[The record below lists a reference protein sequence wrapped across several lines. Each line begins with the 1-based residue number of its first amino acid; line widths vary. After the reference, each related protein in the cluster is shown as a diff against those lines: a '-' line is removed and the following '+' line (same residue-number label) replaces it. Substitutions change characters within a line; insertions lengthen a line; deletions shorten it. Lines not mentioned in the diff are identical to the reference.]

1 MTKDSNTA
9 TAQQNGR
16 VNSPQP
22 PTPPPPTAPNNSL
35 GDSSFEHPLM
45 VKQSSSWSRAI
56 LWSLMIVTAGTV
68 IWACVAKIEEAIP
81 AQGKLEPQ
89 GNVKEVQAPI
99 EGVVKIIH
107 VKDGQRVKKGDLLVS
122 LDPTVSQSQL
132 ASLKKIYASL
142 QQENQFY
149 QSQITGKEQSL
160 PSVSIPPQFVS
171 LTKSRAALTAENR
184 LFQAQFDGKT
194 NGMSLSGEQQQR
206 VTSEQQEATS
216 RVTAAKLEINQLQKQ
231 LTQAEIKLQANQ
243 KKLAINAKIL
253 TDLTILAVE
262 GGISRIQYLNQQQE
276 VDSNRAEIAQLQE
289 EKIRLA
295 AAIAQ
300 AGAKVE
306 NTQAIDKRD
315 LTIRI
320 TTNSQRIAEIDGQ
333 LTKAIVENNKRI
345 AEIDSQISQASQNLK
360 YSVVKSPVDGIVFD
374 LKANTPGFVTN
385 SVEPVLKIVPET
397 DLVAKVSIT
406 NQDIGFVREGMRVD
420 VRIDSFPYSEFG
432 DIKGTLTWI
441 GSDALPPTQI
451 QPYYTFPAKVKLDNQ
466 SLTVNGRKITLQS
479 GMSLSANIKIR
490 ERTIMSIF
498 TDFFAKTSESLKFVR

>member
-1 MTKDSNTA
+1 MTSSSNLTTA
-9 TAQQNGR
+9 EQNGR
-16 VNSPQP
+16 VHSTLP
-22 PTPPPPTAPNNSL
+22 PTPPNTNPSS
-35 GDSSFEHPLM
+35 SSFEHPLM
-45 VKQSSSWSRAI
+45 VKQSSFWSRAI
-56 LWSLMIVTAGTV
+56 LWSLMAVTATTV

-89 GNVKEVQAPI
+89 GNVKEVQVPI

-122 LDPTVSQSQL
+122 LDPTVSQVQL
-132 ASLKKIYASL
+132 ASLRKIHTSL

-149 QSQITGKEQSL
+149 QSQMTGKEESL
-160 PSVSIPPQFVS
+160 PSVPISPQFVS
-171 LTKSRAALTAENR
+171 LTKSRAVLGAENR
-184 LFQAQFDGKT
+184 LFQAQFDGTT

-216 RVTAAKLEINQLQKQ
+216 RVTAAKLEIDQLQKQ
-231 LTQAEIKLQANQ
+231 LTQADIKLEANK

-253 TDLTILAVE
+253 EDLTELAVE

-300 AGAKVE
+300 AQAKVD
-306 NTQAIDKRD
+306 NTKAVDRRD
-315 LTIRI
+315 LTVRI
-320 TTNSQRIAEIDGQ
+320 TTNSQKIADIDTQ

-360 YSVVKSPVDGIVFD
+360 YSVVKSPVNGIVFD
-374 LKANTPGFVTN
+374 LKATTPGFVAN
-385 SVEPVLKIVPET
+385 STEPVLKIVPET
-397 DLVAKVSIT
+397 ELVAKVSIT

-451 QPYYTFPAKVKLDNQ
+451 QPYYTFPAKVKLDQQ
-466 SLTVNGRKITLQS
+466 SLSINKRKIILQS
-479 GMSLSANIKIR
+479 GMSLNANIKVR

-498 TDFFAKTSESLKFVR
+498 TDFFSKTGESLKFVR